1 MCIVSRLYC
10 ETKPKE
16 SSKRMNQQEFLAKLL
31 PMKQQI
37 FRFAMSLLRR
47 QDEAEDVTQDI
58 FERLWQRRDELDGV
72 GSVEGFV
79 MRSVRNLCLDR
90 LRNERRHD
98 EKLQMLGRDERV
110 ARQPEGFDLRHHM
123 ARVIAKLPEKQQLII
138 QLRDVEG
145 REMDEI
151 AAVVGDDEPTVR
163 VTLSRARKKIREEL
177 QKIMN
182 YGL

>member
-1 MCIVSRLYC
+1 
-10 ETKPKE
+10 
-16 SSKRMNQQEFLAKLL
+16 MNQQEFLTKLL

-37 FRFAMSLLRR
+37 FRFALSMLRR
-47 QDEAEDVTQDI
+47 HAEAEDVTQDI
-58 FERLWQRRDELDGV
+58 FERLWQRRDELDCV
-72 GSVEGFV
+72 ASVEGFV

-98 EKLQMLGRDERV
+98 DKLQLLGHDERV
-110 ARQPEGFDLRHHM
+110 ARQPEGFDIRDHM
-123 ARVIAKLPEKQQLII
+123 AKVMALLPEKQQLIV

-145 REMDEI
+145 RDIEEI
-151 AAVVGDDEPTVR
+151 AAVVGDDAPTVR